1 MSGSGSSSSSRVLS
15 CSWNGEEETR
25 ESPIRYRVGP
35 LAYEPAVY
43 CNCVPVRKAALWISW
58 SNKNPGRRYL
68 KCYRARQGGCGFIG
82 WYEGPHD
89 PFVQTLLIDL
99 RDAVWELKKQRSVLK
114 LALKEASEDHEAKK
128 KELEDKVNRLELEKL
143 VMRAVCAC
151 LLAILAYLLF
161 R

>member
-25 ESPIRYRVGP
+25 ESPIRFRVGP
-35 LAYEPAVY
+35 LAYEPAVH
-43 CNCVPVRKAALWISW
+43 CNCVPVRKAALWMSW

-68 KCYRARQGGCGFIG
+68 KCYRARVRRW

-99 RDAVWELKKQRSVLK
+99 RDAVWELKKQRSVVK

-151 LLAILAYLLF
+151 LLVVLAYLLF